1 MDLLSPFLIVGL
13 EILLEEEIL
22 DKISVRIS
30 LYLLLSFLFQHIII
44 LSILAKNDT
53 ESVSPQ
59 VGTIG
64 S

>member
-1 MDLLSPFLIVGL
+1 MGL

-30 LYLLLSFLFQHIII
+30 LYLLLSFLFKHIII